1 MSSPFTS
8 LSGGWRSRCRLATA
22 LLVQT
27 DLLIL
32 DEPSNFMVCPCA
44 ICMNMVDEQD
54 LQSIL
59 WLEKF
64 LKESI
69 NYNSL
74 VVTSHDQVFLDRLSE
89 QTICLREQRLDYFDG
104 TPSLMQ
110 SVEAEERVHKEKVAN
125 ALDKKKEH
133 VSFNSKVS

>member
-22 LLVQT
+22 LIVQT

-32 DEPSNFMVCPCA
+32 DEPSNFMVCP
-44 ICMNMVDEQD
+44 IPDRIDEQD

-64 LKESI
+64 LKESM
-69 NYNSL
+69 NYDIL

-104 TPSLMQ
+104 TPTLMQ
-110 SVEAEERVHKEKVAN
+110 SVEAEERIHKEKVVS

-133 VSFNSKVS
+133 VSPAFR

>member
-1 MSSPFTS
+1 
-8 LSGGWRSRCRLATA
+8 
-22 LLVQT
+22 
-27 DLLIL
+27 
-32 DEPSNFMVCPCA
+32 
-44 ICMNMVDEQD
+44 MVDEQD

-69 NYNSL
+69 NYNTL

-133 VSFNSKVS
+133 VSLSRRVMSELMQDRIIYSKWSEACKSKW